1 MKSDLDNVCNNVIST
16 KEGIVRFEFKSDLAD
31 VREDLKLLEVKAE
44 LAEVKYEIFEFKRS
58 LEEKLN
64 AVLAYL
70 NKRI

>member
-16 KEGIVRFEFKSDLAD
+16 KEGIVRFEFKSDLA
-31 VREDLKLLEVKAE
+31 DLKLLEVKAE

-64 AVLAYL
+64 AVLANL
-70 NKRI
+70 NKRT